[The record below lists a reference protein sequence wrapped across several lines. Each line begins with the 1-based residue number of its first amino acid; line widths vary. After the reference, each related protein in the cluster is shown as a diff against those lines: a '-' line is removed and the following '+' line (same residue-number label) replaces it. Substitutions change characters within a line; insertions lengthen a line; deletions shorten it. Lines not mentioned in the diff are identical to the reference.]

1 MYQALNLRD
10 LYKVT
15 SPLYKSKKDVGLK
28 HDSRK
33 YFRINKVVDEILN
46 SAATL

>member
-10 LYKVT
+10 LYKVPF
-15 SPLYKSKKDVGLK
+15 PLYKSKKDVGLK

-33 YFRINKVVDEILN
+33 YFRINKIVGEIVN
-46 SAATL
+46 SAAIL